1 MEEVEF
7 LKSVIKTLEQ
17 EIERL
22 ENEVSSLRFQLEES
36 DNSNRA
42 IGDTINKTLESFIME
57 TMFTDK
63 DPVGDA

>member
-1 MEEVEF
+1 MQEIEF

-22 ENEVSSLRFQLEES
+22 ENEVAMLRFQLEES
-36 DNSNRA
+36 DNANQA
-42 IGDTINKTLESFIME
+42 IGNTINKTLESFIMN
-57 TMFTDK
+57 TLMTDK

>member
-17 EIERL
+17 EVERL
-22 ENEVSSLRFQLEES
+22 ENDVSSLRFQLEES
-36 DNSNRA
+36 DNANRA

>member
-22 ENEVSSLRFQLEES
+22 ENEVNSLRFQLEES
-36 DNSNRA
+36 DNANRA
-42 IGDTINKTLESFIME
+42 IGDTINKTLESFIMD
-57 TMFTDK
+57 TLMTDK

>member
-1 MEEVEF
+1 MQEIEF

-22 ENEVSSLRFQLEES
+22 ENEVAMLRFQLEES
-36 DNSNRA
+36 DNANQA
-42 IGDTINKTLESFIME
+42 IGNTINKTLESFIMD
-57 TMFTDK
+57 TLMTDK

>member
-22 ENEVSSLRFQLEES
+22 ENEVNSLRFQLEES
-36 DNSNRA
+36 DNANRA

-57 TMFTDK
+57 TMLTDK